1 MSTTIDNRVV
11 EMRFDNK
18 EFEKNISTTRSSVE
32 GLKKS
37 LDFSESTGSINLL
50 GNSFSDMFRKV
61 AQFRF
66 INKIIDDVT
75 GSIKNLS
82 NQFSTIAS
90 AKSGFSEYELKMGSI
105 QTIMAG
111 TGESLDTINKKLN
124 ELNEYADETIYSF
137 SDMTSNIGK
146 FTNAGVKLDDAVAAI
161 KGVSNVAAVSGANA
175 NEASRAMYNFAQAL
189 SSGYV
194 KLIDWK
200 SIENANMATVEFK
213 EQLIETAVETGVLTA
228 AENDMYKTLSGKTF
242 NATSNFNDCL
252 QEQWMTTD
260 VLVKTLKKYT
270 DETTDIGKK
279 ASAAAKEVRTFS
291 KLIDTLKEALGSGW
305 AQSWEIIIGDYDEAK
320 TLFTKISNVVGGF
333 IGDVSVWRN
342 KLLQDWVK
350 LGGRTAVLDGLKTA
364 LSGLWSIIKT
374 VGNAFRE
381 VFPPITA
388 SALHQASIRF
398 KELAERL
405 KPTEEQLK
413 SIKKISKGVF
423 SIIKLFSTSIKSLLK
438 PIITVIESSSKLKS
452 LAKTIV
458 DLLVKFSDWI
468 IKINET
474 GKAAKVFTKAGNII
488 AKVISKIGSVA
499 AIAFKAIWNF
509 IKNLPNTAEAGRNVV
524 EGFLKGIKEKIKKVG
539 EKAVEIGKKFLNSL
553 KDFLG
558 IHSPSRKAYEVAVD
572 FFLGLFEGIASMLS
586 KLKEKATEIGTTIIN
601 AIKGVFSKKENQTF
615 GEEGLVKSFEDS
627 SVRMEKATTLWEKIT
642 TRLESVFDRIR
653 KIFDKIKPYFEP
665 IKKGLVALWNFIA
678 FFIDAAIEHLKK
690 IFPELKKA
698 FESGDLDKILD
709 IFKQL
714 FSIQLIKNISDLI
727 KSFKNIG
734 NEILDLSKAGEKAMK
749 SLTRVFKAE
758 SRKLNAEA
766 LLTFAKALLFLAA
779 ALFVFCMI
787 PDDEIGNALK
797 LMGEISA
804 GMLAVLAIMST
815 IGKFLGTSIIS
826 STAMFGMILGFT
838 LGILILAGALK
849 ILSKINEKE
858 FESGKEKMSCLVEMV
873 GLFAIACG
881 LSKASFKGFFG
892 FSLGILILIGCV
904 AILNK
909 MSIEQYEN
917 GMLKLAGLVLMVGL
931 GSILL
936 GISARIGKGNKAVGG
951 ILSMTI
957 AILAIVYAI
966 KQINQIGTDECWKA
980 LAVIGAMFG
989 GLLAVILALAG
1000 ITKLLKGNKI
1010 VSVIATMITMLLSLY
1025 ALFYIVKEVG
1035 DMNHDK
1041 MLKGLEGVGIMVA
1054 GLIVMFG
1061 ALALLGKLITVKTL
1075 AAMALAMA
1083 IVVLIGALFLA
1094 ISQITSDPESL
1105 RKNVETMAIAIGIFV
1120 GALLVLAAI
1129 GQFLWLGIV
1138 VIVAALVL
1146 LTGCLYVAS
1155 LAFETI
1161 TNSLVYFMQNVK
1173 AEEVFGMFLSIAG
1186 GILALGLAIGLL
1198 TIVTP
1203 GIFITAVALGLLAAA
1218 LLSLT
1223 VALGVAMSLF
1233 LAFIA
1238 GVKALFGLDKED
1250 NEFSNIGKDL
1260 IRGFINGIKNM
1271 FGFVKN
1277 AVSTVFGG
1285 VINLVNKIFGRHS
1298 PSKVFKE
1305 IGEDCDKGLI
1315 NGVNGFSDKV
1325 NESFENMAKEGID
1338 GFKNGLGGFDDGV
1351 NGFSDKIQ
1359 QSFSNMSEEGI
1370 SSLKNGL
1377 GDFDGLF
1384 DDLNESNPTIT
1395 PVLDLSSIESGAKD
1409 IPGMLGNDYALS
1421 LDTGFGSN
1429 NMSSLL
1435 NNGYSTNLAS
1445 EATSNSGGVNVGGNY
1460 TVNMSIYGAQGQD
1473 VNQLAE
1479 LVSEKINNSI
1489 RRRENAW

>member
-37 LDFSESTGSINLL
+37 LDFSASIGSVNLL
-50 GNSFSDMFRKV
+50 GNSFGDMFKKV
-61 AQFRF
+61 AQFRA
-66 INKIIDDVT
+66 INKIIDGVT
-75 GSIKNLS
+75 GSIRNLS
-82 NQFSTIAS
+82 NQFSTLAS

-111 TGESLDTINKKLN
+111 TGESLDKVNKKLN
-124 ELNEYADETIYSF
+124 ELNEYSDKTIYSF

-146 FTNAGVKLDDAVAAI
+146 FTNAGVKLDDAVDAI
-161 KGVSNVAAVSGANA
+161 KGVSNVAALSGANA

-200 SIENANMATVEFK
+200 SIENANMATVGFK
-213 EQLIETAVETGVLTA
+213 NALIETAVETNVLTK
-228 AENDMYKTLSGKTF
+228 AENGMYKTLSGKTF

-252 QEQWMTTD
+252 QEQWMTSD
-260 VLVKTLKKYT
+260 VLIKTLAKYT
-270 DETTDIGKK
+270 DESTELGEK
-279 ASAAAKEVRTFS
+279 ATKAATKVKTFTM
-291 KLIDTLKEALGSGW
+291 LIDTLKEAMGSGW
-305 AQSWEIIIGDYDEAK
+305 AQTWEIVVGDLDTATE
-320 TLFTKISNVVGGF
+320 LFTKISNVVGGF
-333 IGDVSVWRN
+333 IGEMSDKRN
-342 KLLQDWVK
+342 KLLEDWVD

-374 VGNAFRE
+374 VGNAFQE

-423 SIIKLFSTSIKSLLK
+423 SIIKLFATSIKSLLK
-438 PIITVIESSSKLKS
+438 PIITMIKSSSKLKS

-509 IKNLPNTAEAGRNVV
+509 IKNIPNTVEAGRNVV
-524 EGFLKGIKEKIKKVG
+524 EGFLKGIKEKIKNVG

-627 SVRMEKATTLWEKIT
+627 TTRIEKATTLWENIT

-653 KIFDKIKPYFEP
+653 KMFDKIKPYFEP
-665 IKKGLVALWNFIA
+665 IVKVLVTWWNFIA
-678 FFIDAAIEHLKK
+678 FLFDTAIEHLKK

-709 IFKQL
+709 IFRQL

-727 KSFKNIG
+727 KSFSNIG
-734 NEILDLSKAGEKAMK
+734 DKILDFSKAGEKAMK
-749 SLTRVFKAE
+749 SLIRVFKAE

-787 PDDEIGNALK
+787 PDDEIGNSLK

-804 GMLAVLAIMST
+804 GMLAVLAIMSA
-815 IGKFLGTSIIS
+815 IGKFLGTTIVS

-849 ILSKINEKE
+849 ILSKITKKE
-858 FESGKEKMSCLVEMV
+858 FESGKEKMLYLVDMV
-873 GLFAIACG
+873 SLFAIACG

-936 GISARIGKGNKAVGG
+936 GIAARIGKGNKAVGG
-951 ILSMTI
+951 ILSMTV

-966 KQINQIGTDECWKA
+966 KQINQIGAGEFLVA
-980 LAVIGAMFG
+980 LLIVGLMLSLLIGVIYALVGA
-989 GLLAVILALAG
+989 
-1000 ITKLLKGNKI
+1000 TKLLKGNKI

-1025 ALFYIVKEVG
+1025 ALLYVIKEVSN
-1035 DMNHDK
+1035 MTTDK
-1041 MLKGLEGVGIMVA
+1041 MWQGLEGVGLMIA

-1061 ALALLGKLITVKTL
+1061 ALALLGKFITVKTL
-1075 AAMALAMA
+1075 VAMVLAIA
-1083 IVVLIGALFLA
+1083 IVGLIGALFLA
-1094 ISQITSDPESL
+1094 ISKITSDPESL

-1120 GALLVLAAI
+1120 VALLALAAI

-1198 TIVTP
+1198 SLFTP

-1260 IRGFINGIKNM
+1260 IRGFINGIKSM

-1285 VINLVNKIFGRHS
+1285 VISFVKGIFGSHS

-1325 NESFENMAKEGID
+1325 KESFGNMAKEGID
-1338 GFKNGLGGFDDGV
+1338 GFKNGLGDGSRLFDGLTDGLDADA
-1351 NGFSDKIQ
+1351 FK
-1359 QSFSNMSEEGI
+1359 SFE
-1370 SSLKNGL
+1370 NGL
-1377 GDFDGLF
+1377 GNFDGLF

-1421 LDTGFGSN
+1421 LNTGFGSN